1 MQSLEPSDTANAER
15 LLYNGEEI
23 TLIKPSI
30 DVLVS
35 KVDSKYS
42 LVVAT
47 AKRAR
52 AIVEGAPGLVET
64 ESKKPVTRAL
74 FELAAG
80 KITYERTKT
89 GIK

>member
-1 MQSLEPSDTANAER
+1 M
-15 LLYNGEEI
+15 
-23 TLIKPSI
+23 IKPSI
-30 DVLVS
+30 DVLVR

-52 AIVEGAPGLVET
+52 SIVEGAPVLVDINST
-64 ESKKPVTRAL
+64 KPVTRAL
-74 FELAAG
+74 FEIAAG
-80 KITYERTKT
+80 KMTYERTKT

>member
-1 MQSLEPSDTANAER
+1 M
-15 LLYNGEEI
+15 
-23 TLIKPSI
+23 IKPSI
-30 DVLVS
+30 DELLV

-42 LVVAT
+42 LVVAA

-52 AIVEGAPGLVET
+52 RIVEGSPVLVET
-64 ESKKPVTRAL
+64 DSKKPVTRAL
-74 FELAAG
+74 FEIAAG

>member
-1 MQSLEPSDTANAER
+1 M
-15 LLYNGEEI
+15 
-23 TLIKPSI
+23 IKPSI

-42 LVVAT
+42 LVVAA

-52 AIVEGAPGLVET
+52 SIVEGAPVLAET
-64 ESKKPVTRAL
+64 DSTKPVTRAL
-74 FELAAG
+74 FEIAAG

>member
-1 MQSLEPSDTANAER
+1 M
-15 LLYNGEEI
+15 
-23 TLIKPSI
+23 IKPSI
-30 DVLVS
+30 DVLVK

-42 LVVAT
+42 LVVAA

-52 AIVEGAPGLVET
+52 NIVEGSQVLVET
-64 ESKKPVTRAL
+64 DSSKPVTRAL
-74 FELAAG
+74 YEIAAG

>member
-1 MQSLEPSDTANAER
+1 MIQ
-15 LLYNGEEI
+15 
-23 TLIKPSI
+23 PSI
-30 DVLVS
+30 DVLVT

-42 LVVAT
+42 LVVAS

-52 AIVEGAPGLVET
+52 ALVEGAPVLVET
-64 ESKKPVTRAL
+64 ESNKPVTKAL
-74 FELAAG
+74 FEIAAG

>member
-1 MQSLEPSDTANAER
+1 MIR
-15 LLYNGEEI
+15 
-23 TLIKPSI
+23 PSI
-30 DVLVS
+30 DVLVT
-35 KVDSKYS
+35 KADSKYS

-52 AIVEGAPGLVET
+52 SIVEGAPIMVT
-64 ESKKPVTRAL
+64 TDSTKPVTCAL
-74 FELAAG
+74 FEIAAG

>member
-1 MQSLEPSDTANAER
+1 M
-15 LLYNGEEI
+15 
-23 TLIKPSI
+23 IKPSI

-42 LVVAT
+42 LAVVA

-52 AIVEGAPGLVET
+52 SIVDGAPVLVET
-64 ESKKPVTRAL
+64 QSNKPVTRSL
-74 FELAAG
+74 CEIAAN

>member
-1 MQSLEPSDTANAER
+1 M
-15 LLYNGEEI
+15 
-23 TLIKPSI
+23 IKPSI

-42 LVVAT
+42 LVVAS

-52 AIVEGAPGLVET
+52 SIVEGSQVLVHANST
-64 ESKKPVTRAL
+64 KPVTQAL
-74 FELAAG
+74 FEIAAG

>member
-1 MQSLEPSDTANAER
+1 M
-15 LLYNGEEI
+15 
-23 TLIKPSI
+23 IKPSI
-30 DVLVS
+30 DDLLL

-42 LVVAT
+42 LVVAA

-52 AIVEGAPGLVET
+52 SIVEGSPVLVDT
-64 ESKKPVTRAL
+64 DSKKPVTKAL
-74 FELAAG
+74 FEIAAG

>member
-1 MQSLEPSDTANAER
+1 MIN
-15 LLYNGEEI
+15 
-23 TLIKPSI
+23 PSI
-30 DVLVS
+30 DVLTS

-42 LVVAT
+42 LVVAA

-52 AIVEGAPGLVET
+52 QIVEGAPALVES
-64 ESKKPVTRAL
+64 ESYKPVSQAL
-74 FELAAG
+74 FEIAAG

>member
-1 MQSLEPSDTANAER
+1 M
-15 LLYNGEEI
+15 
-23 TLIKPSI
+23 IKPYI

-42 LVVAT
+42 LVVAA

-52 AIVEGAPGLVET
+52 AIVEGSPVMVET

-74 FELAAG
+74 FELAAS